1 MQALKAFR
9 GSLAVSAIVL
19 ILVGVLSGDW
29 KLVLVAIILSILE
42 VTLSFDNAVVNAKY
56 LKKMSPLW
64 QKLFLTV
71 GILIAVFGMRLVF
84 PILIVAITANLG
96 FAEVIDLALNDP
108 DTYSEELE
116 EAKPAIYSFGG
127 VFLLMLFLDWIFEEK
142 EIKWLRPVEETL
154 EKFGKVGQLSVA
166 VTVALVLLMS
176 RTVEAEE
183 VSTVL
188 LAGFTGLL
196 VYLVVSGLDSFF
208 DDQIEDDEDSV
219 MVRPKGGGAAVAT
232 AGKAGFSTFLYLEV
246 LDASFSFDGVIGAF
260 AISTNV
266 LVIAAGLGIGALF
279 VRSMTVYLV
288 RQGTL
293 AQYRYL
299 EHGAHW
305 AIGALAVILLLEL
318 QFHINEFVTGL
329 LGLTFILAAYT
340 SSILA
345 NKKDNAE
352 LLKDGLADDGRG
364 IDEHSKV

>member
-1 MQALKAFR
+1 MQTLKAFR

-19 ILVGVLSGDW
+19 ILVGVLTGDW
-29 KLVLVAIILSILE
+29 TLVLIAIILSILE

-56 LKKMSPLW
+56 LKKMTPLW

-96 FAEVIDLALNDP
+96 FGEVIDLALNDP
-108 DTYSEELE
+108 DTYAEELE
-116 EAKPAIYSFGG
+116 QAKPSIYSFGG
-127 VFLLMLFLDWIFEEK
+127 VFLLMIFLDWLFGEK
-142 EIKWLRPVEETL
+142 EVQWLRPVESAL
-154 EKFGKVGQLSVA
+154 ERFGKVGQLSVA
-166 VTVALVLLMS
+166 VAVALVLGMS
-176 RTVEAEE
+176 QVVEGDE
-183 VSTVL
+183 VQTVL
-188 LAGFTGLL
+188 LSGFTGLL

-208 DDQIEDDEDSV
+208 DDKLEDDDDSV
-219 MVRPKGGGAAVAT
+219 MVQPKGGGAAVAT

-318 QFHINEFVTGL
+318 EFHINEFVTGL
-329 LGLTFILAAYT
+329 LGLTFILSAYT
-340 SSILA
+340 SSVLA
-345 NKKDNAE
+345 NRKDARA
-352 LLKDGLADDGRG
+352 LLADNLADDGKG
-364 IDEHSKV
+364 IDEHSAV